1 MEKIIRNPTV
11 GTAISVV
18 AGLSFYVVCMML
30 PLVGPAGSRVEHAA
44 ANRAA
49 FICVLLLTFLL
60 ASASTYLVLMRR
72 KLEDAV
78 AFPWFS
84 SGLAVLCL
92 IMLVLL
98 MTGWFAV

>member
-11 GTAISVV
+11 GTAASVF
-18 AGLSFYVVCMML
+18 AGLSFYVLCMML
-30 PLVGPAGSRVEHAA
+30 PLVGPAGSRVEHSA

-49 FICVLLLTFLL
+49 FVCILLLTFLL

-84 SGLAVLCL
+84 SVLAALCL

-98 MTGWFAV
+98 LAGWFTV